1 MKMKNYVLVF
11 LLLSSCL
18 ITAQKY
24 SNTSQDEVSKE
35 WNGNTFSSK
44 KSFFE
49 NIKGIQN
56 LSFLIEA
63 LQNEDFRNKL
73 ESEEMITIFAPLD
86 QSFLKLPKKTSDSIV
101 NYSNG
106 DLLKSI
112 VKYHIVPGRI
122 DYHSLLKSIKV
133 NNGIAYFSTIE
144 GEKLGIKEINGEL
157 LLFDSKNNTSI
168 IKAYDFYHKNGLFH
182 FVEGIVFPVSE
193 E

>member
-1 MKMKNYVLVF
+1 MKNYVLVF

-24 SNTSQDEVSKE
+24 SNTSQDEVTKE

-49 NIKGIQN
+49 NIEGIQN